1 MFTILKQRIDTEL
14 NSFCRN
20 IEKTYRLNNISPLL
34 FKKIKE
40 YITRDGKRVRP
51 ILFIIGYKGFSTR
64 QAPGLYTSALAIE
77 LLHDFMLVHDD
88 IIDKSATRRGAP
100 SMHTLL
106 NNHLSSHKKIKFSG
120 EDLAIAAGDVM
131 YAMAIHSFLS
141 IKENM
146 RRKERALKTF
156 IEAAIFTGSGEFI
169 ELLAG
174 TKHIK
179 DITQDDIYK
188 IYDYKTAYYTFASP
202 LASGA
207 ILGGASKKEI
217 DTLYAYGL
225 CLGRAFQIKDDI
237 IGMFGNEAEIGKS
250 ALTDLQEAKK
260 TLLIWYAYRHG
271 TNAEKKLIE
280 KVFVKAIV
288 TRADLE
294 TIKNVVVKT
303 GSLAYAQNEIR
314 KLTEK
319 IHGLNSK
326 SSMKQTY
333 KKMLSSYAQKILSL

>member
-1 MFTILKQRIDTEL
+1 MFTTLKRRLDSEL
-14 NSFCRN
+14 ISFCRD
-20 IEKTYRLNNISPLL
+20 IEKKYRLNSISPLL
-34 FKKIKE
+34 FQKIKE
-40 YITRDGKRVRP
+40 FIIRDGKRVRP
-51 ILFIIGYKGFSTR
+51 ILFVIGYKGFSR
-64 QAPGLYTSALAIE
+64 HQAPGLYTSALSIE

-100 SMHTLL
+100 SMHTML
-106 NNHLSSHKKIKFSG
+106 NNHLARHKKIKFSG
-120 EDLAIAAGDVM
+120 QDLAIAAGDVM
-131 YAMAIHSFLS
+131 YAMAIDSFLS

-146 RRKERALKTF
+146 ERKERALRTF

-179 DITQDDIYK
+179 DITQKDIYK

-207 ILGGASKKEI
+207 ILGGANQKEI
-217 DTLYAYGL
+217 KILFTFGL

-260 TLLIWYAYRHG
+260 TLLVWYAYRAG
-271 TNAEKKLIE
+271 TAADKKMIE
-280 KVFVKAIV
+280 KVFVKPVV
-288 TRADLE
+288 TKSDLE
-294 TIKNVVVKT
+294 TMNHIVITT
-303 GSLAYAQNEIR
+303 GALAYAQNEIR
-314 KLTEK
+314 QLTDK
-319 IHGLNSK
+319 IHELNSK
-326 SSMKQTY
+326 SRMKQAY
-333 KKMLSSYAQKILSL
+333 KNMLASYTRKILSL